1 MKKRN
6 ELKVNND
13 YYLQNEIIEIDN
25 YCDKKGILDNQKKRM
40 ATLAAY
46 LMKHNEN
53 ESDNTIDNVDLV
65 YDLKLAKEFLKDEI
79 IFVDEMKRDFNVEAL
94 KTYFS
99 GIVND

>member
-53 ESDNTIDNVDLV
+53 EMER
-65 YDLKLAKEFLKDEI
+65 YY
-79 IFVDEMKRDFNVEAL
+79 NVEAL

-99 GIVND
+99 VIVND

>member
-1 MKKRN
+1 MKKRY

-13 YYLQNEIIEIDN
+13 YYLQNEIIEIEN

-53 ESDNTIDNVDLV
+53 
-65 YDLKLAKEFLKDEI
+65 K
-79 IFVDEMKRDFNVEAL
+79 MKRYYNVEAL
-94 KTYFS
+94 KTCFS
-99 GIVND
+99 VIVND